1 MSGMIETEMTDCL
14 EQMAKLQEKM
24 ERLQEEKNKQAAE
37 DVFKQNST
45 EPNLQVMSDWLDK
58 YGEIIEE
65 IERERVIEEQYRKLE
80 SQRDNGL
87 ENKIFKY
94 EKIIEIEKLPEGNQK
109 WKELRDFV
117 SNYRLHGKIEPGL
130 LPQIRLKYEPTTEEY
145 ELYKNKDIIIKKFL
159 DLCEK
164 KKLNRKYYGTG
175 ERARVNGRKELIS
188 REDILFKVPIF
199 MSTNNNPSYFMKQY
213 IEATHNMFLI
223 QQKQIDELER
233 KLIDG

>member
-37 DVFKQNST
+37 DVVKQNST

-65 IERERVIEEQYRKLE
+65 IERERVIEEQYRELE
-80 SQRDNGL
+80 HHRDNGL
-87 ENKIFKY
+87 ENKIIKY
-94 EKIIEIEKLPEGNQK
+94 KKIINFDKDLDLPIKRFRHEIGREIGHDIHSKEEIEQ
-109 WKELRDFV
+109 LR
-117 SNYRLHGKIEPGL
+117 I
-130 LPQIRLKYEPTTEEY
+130 KYEPTPEEY
-145 ELYKNKDIIIKKFL
+145 ELYKNKDIIIKKYL

-164 KKLNRKYYGTG
+164 KKLNRKYYGTC
-175 ERARVNGRKELIS
+175 ERARVNGRKEVIS
-188 REDILFKVPIF
+188 RKDILFKVPIF

-223 QQKQIDELER
+223 QQKRIDELER
-233 KLIDG
+233 KIQEF